1 MQLNLINPFVV
12 FLKLLN
18 KHDRYKLSWRMNDG
32 AALYT
37 NVKLKT
43 GNMKLSEYPGDNL
56 LLFYDMLK
64 PRSYLIVFTPL
75 LKIHE
80 TVLCREEVMTSCI

>member
-37 NVKLKT
+37 NVKLK
-43 GNMKLSEYPGDNL
+43 NWK
-56 LLFYDMLK
+56 
-64 PRSYLIVFTPL
+64 
-75 LKIHE
+75 HE
-80 TVLCREEVMTSCI
+80 TLGISRR